1 MRSSLPFLL
10 SFAVIAVIG
19 AACGDDAS
27 AMDPIEVSL
36 DMLPCASA
44 TPAAGEPWESAPW
57 PPSAVDAC
65 TWFPF
70 DGDTSYR
77 FEHGLGRTPRSVLVY
92 VSFDADGRRSNI
104 APGDATRI
112 ISVDADVVELR
123 NGTNQDFYAKVV
135 LE

>member
-1 MRSSLPFLL
+1 MRALLVFLL
-10 SFAVIAVIG
+10 LAQ
-19 AACGDDAS
+19 ACGDDAS
-27 AMDPIEVSL
+27 AMDPIDVTL

-44 TPAAGEPWESAPW
+44 TPSTGEPWESAPW
-57 PPSAVDAC
+57 PPAATDAC
-65 TWFPF
+65 NWFPY

-77 FEHGLGRTPRSVLVY
+77 FEHGLGRSPRTILVY
-92 VSFDADGRRSNI
+92 VSFDADGRRSNV

-112 ISVDADVVELR
+112 ISADASIVELR